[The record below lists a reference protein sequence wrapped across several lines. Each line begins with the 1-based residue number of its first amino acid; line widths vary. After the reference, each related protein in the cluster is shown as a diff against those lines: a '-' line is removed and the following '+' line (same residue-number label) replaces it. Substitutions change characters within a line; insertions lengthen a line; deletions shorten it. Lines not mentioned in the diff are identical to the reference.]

1 MNSDGDTDLASLLR
15 AAGVRVKGPEQ
26 MSADVRAAVEAE
38 WQATRAARQQ
48 QRRRIAWTTAIVIA
62 CAALGAWFA
71 RPLYVRS
78 DAPLASLSLLGGTAE
93 YRHHGDDGWTRLAA
107 SVVLRSGD
115 DVRTGSAGRVALKLT
130 SGVEMRLAS
139 ATRIELEDL
148 RDAELRRGAIYVNSA
163 VPMPDDARK
172 LRLTTPAGIV
182 RHLGAQF
189 EARVVGDAV
198 RISVR
203 TGRVSVALR
212 DGDAIGTAGEQ
223 ITIED
228 NHVARNALAANSAIW
243 AWVGP

>member
-1 MNSDGDTDLASLLR
+1 MSSDGDTDLASLLR

-38 WQATRAARQQ
+38 WQATRTARLRR
-48 QRRRIAWTTAIVIA
+48 RRRIAWSTVCTIA
-62 CAALGAWFA
+62 VAALAAWLA
-71 RPLYVRS
+71 RPLYLRS
-78 DAPLASLSLLGGTAE
+78 VEPVASLALLAGTAE
-93 YRHHGDDGWTRLAA
+93 YRHHGDDGWTPLAA
-107 SVVLRSGD
+107 NVTLRSGD

-148 RDAELRRGAIYVNSA
+148 RDAKLRRGAIYVNSA

-198 RISVR
+198 RVSVR
-203 TGRVSVALR
+203 TGSVAVNLR

-223 ITIED
+223 MTIED
-228 NHVARNALAANSAIW
+228 NHVARTALAANADVWKWI
-243 AWVGP
+243 GP